1 MAPVQ
6 KGMNVLRRYRM
17 TNAKAKDHTG
27 EAVLVE
33 NPNFD
38 MDKTIFRTIE
48 SAVTRKAI
56 AARLR
61 LEPFW
66 CDEVVLEVMTVP
78 LPGAPNHDQ
87 GLLEFMAKDCDFKME
102 HADGSFMDHLQFCYE
117 YSNEHYKG
125 ESPRV
130 LLLHSILG
138 VGSNYFPCTKDKI
151 PKLQS
156 LLTEKEFLHVQ
167 AFPTVLRLV
176 LQGDFMTHLESLST
190 ESLNGISGLE
200 MHRVIDNETITLPSK
215 DDVWI
220 QLNYQLVHLLDF
232 LPALDW
238 QKAVHADN
246 FLANFI
252 RLFNFLKN
260 ANQLRAN
267 VDLDFATVNIQKTP
281 HGNNV
286 IATPSLGGLI
296 KNYLPSSIQLKLA
309 AKQVA
314 TFSKDIGHSLNY
326 TLLFQ
331 DDPSPPEFKDA
342 STA

>member
-1 MAPVQ
+1 
-6 KGMNVLRRYRM
+6 
-17 TNAKAKDHTG
+17 
-27 EAVLVE
+27 
-33 NPNFD
+33 
-38 MDKTIFRTIE
+38 
-48 SAVTRKAI
+48 
-56 AARLR
+56 
-61 LEPFW
+61 
-66 CDEVVLEVMTVP
+66 
-78 LPGAPNHDQ
+78 
-87 GLLEFMAKDCDFKME
+87 
-102 HADGSFMDHLQFCYE
+102 
-117 YSNEHYKG
+117 
-125 ESPRV
+125 
-130 LLLHSILG
+130 
-138 VGSNYFPCTKDKI
+138 
-151 PKLQS
+151 
-156 LLTEKEFLHVQ
+156 
-167 AFPTVLRLV
+167 
-176 LQGDFMTHLESLST
+176 MTHLESLST